1 MVIGLDKFK
10 ERFEGFNDNYVIIGG
25 TACDI
30 ALTGSNMTPR
40 ATVDID
46 MILIV
51 DNMTP
56 EFGQRFWQFIEEGQY
71 QNRERKRGEGKE
83 PVPELF
89 RFIKP
94 TPGYPIRIELL
105 STRPDILG
113 EPTGFH
119 LTPIP
124 IGKGLDSLSAIIMDP
139 DCYQFTIENNIIHD
153 GLRIANPL
161 CLICLKTR
169 AFLNLGEEKKINPA
183 GVRSEDIKK
192 HRDDVFKLLVSS
204 IDPTERITLP
214 ESLKKDIRAF
224 ADMMETS
231 LPNQS
236 LQDSLKSNEEQ
247 VRSYIAIMREVFNL

>member
-1 MVIGLDKFK
+1 MVRGLEKFR
-10 ERFEGFNDNYVIIGG
+10 EHFEGFNDNYVIIGG

-30 ALTGSNMTPR
+30 ALTGSDMPPR
-40 ATVDID
+40 ATDDID

-56 EFGQRFWQFIEEGQY
+56 EFGKRFWQFIEKGEY

-94 TPGYPIRIELL
+94 AQGYPIRIELL

-124 IGKGLDSLSAIIMDP
+124 IGEKLSSLSAIIMEP
-139 DCYQFTIENNIIHD
+139 DCYQFTIENSMIHD
-153 GLRIANPL
+153 GLRIATPL
-161 CLICLKTR
+161 CLICLKVR
-169 AFLNLGEEKKINPA
+169 AFLNLTEEKKTNPE
-183 GVRSEDIKK
+183 VRSQDIKK
-192 HRDDVFKLLVSS
+192 HRDDVFKLFVTS
-204 IDPTERITLP
+204 IDHTDMTVLP
-214 ESLKKDIRAF
+214 ESLRKDIRTF
-224 ADMMETS
+224 ADMMEAS

-236 LQDSLKSNEEQ
+236 LQDRLKVDDEQ
-247 VRSYIAIMREVFNL
+247 IRSFITIMREVFNL